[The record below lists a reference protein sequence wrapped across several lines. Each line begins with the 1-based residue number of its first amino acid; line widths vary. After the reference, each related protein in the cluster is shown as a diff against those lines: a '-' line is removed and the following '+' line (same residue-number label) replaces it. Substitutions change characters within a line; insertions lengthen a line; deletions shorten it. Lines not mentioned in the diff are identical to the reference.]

1 MRPEPPDA
9 QAWVWDPEGGTFT
22 DRCTSC
28 MFANVVCDHV
38 PCRRSERE
46 DETRV
51 IFLPRT
57 PEGFAKGAAMTMEGM
72 LGGTA

>member
-1 MRPEPPDA
+1 MMREPPDA
-9 QAWVWDPEGGTFT
+9 QAWVFDPEGGTFT
-22 DRCTSC
+22 ERCSFC
-28 MFANVVCDHV
+28 MYANVACDNV
-38 PCRRSERE
+38 PCLRSERA

-57 PEGFAKGAAMTMEGM
+57 PEGFAKGAALTLEGT